1 MEERLQK
8 ILSAHG
14 FSSRRAAEGYPSA
27 GRVTVNGCT
36 ARVGDKADPERDD
49 IRVDG
54 RPLRRPARRTYLM
67 LNKPRGYVTTLS
79 DEKGRRTVAELVA
92 GCGARVWPVGRL
104 DLDSEGLLLLTDD
117 GALTHA
123 LLHPSHE
130 VEKEYRVWVEGDV
143 DAALPVLR
151 GPMSW
156 MGTPSVRP
164 GSLRRGRECSPWSSM
179 RGATGR
185 CAGCA
190 PQRACGCAASS
201 GCGRGSSAWA
211 RCLWEHGGT

>member
-14 FSSRRAAEGYPSA
+14 VSSRRAAEGYLSA

-104 DLDSEGLLLLTDD
+104 DLDL
-117 GALTHA
+117 
-123 LLHPSHE
+123 
-130 VEKEYRVWVEGDV
+130 
-143 DAALPVLR
+143 
-151 GPMSW
+151 
-156 MGTPSVRP
+156 
-164 GSLRRGRECSPWSSM
+164 SLI
-179 RGATGR
+179 
-185 CAGCA
+185 
-190 PQRACGCAASS
+190 
-201 GCGRGSSAWA
+201 
-211 RCLWEHGGT
+211 HI